1 MEECRGWWGWR
12 DGGSGGYGGY
22 GRGGGDGGME
32 GMEGWRDGGDGGV
45 EGIATRVL
53 VRACTIS
60 DESVSRCMRA
70 SILVRACVQ

>member
-1 MEECRGWWGWR
+1 MEEVE
-12 DGGSGGYGGY
+12 
-22 GRGGGDGGME
+22 GME
-32 GMEGWRDGGDGGV
+32 GMEGVEGMEGWRGGDGGDGGV

-70 SILVRACVQ
+70 SILVRACVQWTCQSK